1 MLLLSIFATISTAAS
16 AEVILNCDFIPSS
29 VAEAL
34 MAGAY
39 QMERQHSGLI
49 KNDMAAEVWVNPD
62 NGMWNF
68 VLIRPDDTA
77 CILAAGQY
85 WQTYGPPKNPPN
97 L

>member
-1 MLLLSIFATISTAAS
+1 MKLLTIFLTMLGTAAS
-16 AEVILNCDFIPSS
+16 
-29 VAEAL
+29 AEAL

-62 NGMWNF
+62 NGRWNF
-68 VLIRPDDTA
+68 VLIRPEDTS

-85 WQTYGPPKNPPN
+85 WQTYGPQENPPN